1 MFHPRNIPFLLATA
15 VMAFPVQAQESAK
28 EWAEDCDIGDSRSET
43 FCEVREYTVPAS
55 GSLRVDAHPN
65 GGIKVYAWDRNE
77 VKVVARVGAWARTEE
92 EARELAGEVKVEAGE
107 REIRSDGPETR
118 GRRGWY
124 VSYDIWAPSRTDL
137 RLSSTNGGLS
147 VEGIQGR
154 LDLET
159 TNGGIH
165 LEAVGGD
172 VLAETTNGTIDVALN
187 GSRWNGE
194 GLQAK
199 TTNGG
204 VKLRVPE
211 GFNADLEAS
220 TTNGGIDF
228 EFPVTIQGRLNKRIT
243 TKLGSGGPLLSLSTT
258 NGGVSVRRR

>member
-1 MFHPRNIPFLLATA
+1 M
-15 VMAFPVQAQESAK
+15 
-28 EWAEDCDIGDSRSET
+28 
-43 FCEVREYTVPAS
+43 
-55 GSLRVDAHPN
+55 
-65 GGIKVYAWDRNE
+65 
-77 VKVVARVGAWARTEE
+77 
-92 EARELAGEVKVEAGE
+92 
-107 REIRSDGPETR
+107 
-118 GRRGWY
+118 
-124 VSYDIWAPSRTDL
+124 SYEIWAPGRTDL

-165 LEAVGGD
+165 LEAVGGN
-172 VLAETTNGTIDVALN
+172 VIAETTNGTIEVALD
-187 GSRWNGE
+187 GTRWDGE
-194 GLQAK
+194 GLEAR

-243 TKLGSGGPLLSLSTT
+243 TKLGNGGPLLSLSTT